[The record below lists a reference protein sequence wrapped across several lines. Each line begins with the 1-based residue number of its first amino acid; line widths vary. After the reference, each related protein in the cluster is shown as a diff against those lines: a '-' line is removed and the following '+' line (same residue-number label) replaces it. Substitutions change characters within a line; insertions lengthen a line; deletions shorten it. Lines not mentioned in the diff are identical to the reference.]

1 VVETQTNRKIVL
13 TLEDQPAIAD
23 LLSFL
28 LEASELEIKHCDDGA
43 EGLALVKELKPA
55 LVIMDVMMPTMDG
68 WQVYDAIRGDEKVK
82 EVPIIMLSVA
92 HQETDRRAAFRGSN
106 IDFYLTKPF
115 DVNTLR
121 RKVQEILGLEIW
133 IKSPPPDANP
143 TEPSPP
149 HQVKD

>member
-1 VVETQTNRKIVL
+1 METQTSRKTVL
-13 TLEDQPAIAD
+13 TIEDQPAIAD

-28 LEASELEIKHCDDGA
+28 LEASELEVKHCDDGA
-43 EGLALVKELKPA
+43 EGLAMVKDLKPD
-55 LVIMDVMMPTMDG
+55 LLIMDVMLPTMGG
-68 WQVYDAIRGDEKVK
+68 WEVYDTIRGDEKVK

-133 IKSPPPDANP
+133 IKSPPPDADP

-149 HQVKD
+149 PQVKE